1 MIITITAIF
10 LIALVGLIIWAEIKG
25 YDIDLAVID
34 GFFIG
39 GLYDKD
45 ENETQYLHTIQIIFV
60 VLSVSILW
68 ETDK

>member
-34 GFFIG
+34 GFFYWW
-39 GLYDKD
+39 LVRQRRK
-45 ENETQYLHTIQIIFV
+45 
-60 VLSVSILW
+60 
-68 ETDK
+68 